1 MGESLNLLPASFDDY
16 RRLAEARLPRFLF
29 DYIDGGATAEV
40 TLRRNV
46 LDWEDIKLSQKV
58 LRDAS
63 QLDCSVELFGEKLNM
78 PVILAPIGMGGMS
91 ARRGEVQAKRAAD
104 AAGIPFCLSTVGIC
118 PMEEVA
124 KGSDKPFWFQLYMLK
139 DRGIVQEILER
150 AWEHGVRTLAFT
162 IDLAVLGTRYRDIR
176 NGMAGGLSRW
186 GRLRGGVIEYMRHP
200 GWAVNVGVRGGPHVF
215 GCISKYVKGS
225 TRTDD
230 YLKWVATQFDAS
242 VTWKDIE
249 WLRTIWRGNLV
260 LKGILDVSD
269 ARRAVEMGADGIIVS
284 NHGGR
289 QLDGVASTAVMLPR
303 IADAVGAETTVL
315 VDGGIRSGQDLVRA
329 LALGAKAALI
339 GRPWVLALGA
349 GGEAALTRMLNLM
362 KQDMRTTLG
371 LTGVPRARDVTNQIL
386 LNDQHETATRA
397 SFSPGLAA
405 RRGGHI
411 PVPADE
417 KLT

>member
-1 MGESLNLLPASFDDY
+1 MGGSLNLLPASFEDY
-16 RRLAEARLPRFLF
+16 RRLAEARLPRLLF

-46 LDWEDIKLSQKV
+46 SDWEAVKLSQKV
-58 LRDAS
+58 LCDAS
-63 QLDCSVELFGEKLNM
+63 QLDCSVELFGEKLAM
-78 PVILAPIGMGGMS
+78 PLILAPIGMGGMS

-104 AAGIPFCLSTVGIC
+104 AVGISFCLSTVGIC
-118 PMEEVA
+118 SMDEVA
-124 KGSDKPFWFQLYMLK
+124 KVSNQPFWFSSTCLRIVASSKRFLIV
-139 DRGIVQEILER
+139 RGSMAYALSPSP
-150 AWEHGVRTLAFT
+150 F
-162 IDLAVLGTRYRDIR
+162 DLAVLGTRYRDIR
-176 NGMAGGLSRW
+176 NGMAGGLGRW
-186 GRLRGGVIEYMRHP
+186 GKLRAGLIDYLFHP
-200 GWAVNVGVRGGPHVF
+200 GWAFDVGVRGKPHVF
-215 GCISKYVKGS
+215 GSISKYVHGS

-269 ARRAVEMGADGIIVS
+269 ARRAVGTGADGIIVS

-303 IADAVGAETTVL
+303 IADAVGGETTVL

-339 GRPWVLALGA
+339 GRPWVMALAA
-349 GGEAALTRMLNLM
+349 GGESALSRMLNMM
-362 KQDMRTTLG
+362 KQDMRTALG
-371 LTGVPRARDVTNQIL
+371 LTGVPRARDVTHAIL
-386 LNDQHETATRA
+386 LKD
-397 SFSPGLAA
+397 
-405 RRGGHI
+405 
-411 PVPADE
+411 
-417 KLT
+417 